1 MKFSY
6 NWLKANLSKIPK
18 PEKMAEILTLHSFEV
33 KEIKRMGDDWLI
45 DIDIL
50 PNRMPDCS
58 SHLGVAREIAVL
70 TGAKLKEDKYKL
82 TEVENL
88 KAKDFLKVQVK
99 NPKDCPRYIARV
111 VIDVKVGPSP
121 KWIQDRL
128 IVCGLRP
135 INNIVDITNYVM
147 LETGQPLH
155 AFDGLKLV
163 QKKIIVRRAKK
174 PTVHT
179 QGEKIV
185 TLDEGRYNLDQDILV
200 IADTKLPVAIAGIK
214 GGKEPEI
221 DSKTRIVV
229 IESANFNQGVIRH
242 ASQKLNLKTDASL
255 RFEAGISPN
264 LTEFAINRAASL
276 MGKVTGGKI
285 AKGLIDVYP
294 KKFLPRRI
302 RLNLDYVKSLLG
314 VEIPKKEIINI
325 LRKLEFKIYFG
336 GENTPLFRT
345 AEMRTAERTRPVG
358 DTPPQ
363 RGGVVHKA
371 QSSKLEVMV
380 PTRRLDVS
388 IPEDLIEEIGRVYGY
403 QKIPAIF
410 PRTTL
415 VPPVRNFDR
424 IWEELVRNSLKE
436 AGFSET
442 YNYSFIG
449 EKQKETFS
457 YLDRE
462 LIEIENP
469 ISNEQKYLR
478 PSLIPDLLRN
488 VRDNF
493 RYFEEVRLFELGKVY
508 TKERRKL
515 KNQKI
520 IEKRMLAGL
529 ITKKEASRRAD
540 EFYQLKGAIDSL
552 LNKLGISDIWYD
564 NYKPTPS
571 ESKISLWQKGK
582 AAEIKINQTEIGFL
596 GSISPK
602 ILGDLKIKA
611 PIFLFD
617 LDFELLLKFA
627 LEEQEFKPI
636 SRYPAAVRDLAI
648 LVPLQIRVEE
658 VLNRIEI
665 AAGPLLRDIDL
676 FDIYEGEE
684 LPEGKKNLAFHLVYQ
699 AEDRTLPSKE
709 IDNIHSR
716 IIKSLE
722 EEPEWQVR
730 K

>member
-1 MKFSY
+1 
-6 NWLKANLSKIPK
+6 
-18 PEKMAEILTLHSFEV
+18 LHSFEV
-33 KEIKRMGDDWLI
+33 KEIKRMGDDWLM

-58 SHLGVAREIAVL
+58 SHLGVAREITVL
-70 TGAKLKEDKYKL
+70 TGAKLKEDKHKL
-82 TEVENL
+82 TEAKNL
-88 KAKDFLKVQVK
+88 KAKDFVKVEVK
-99 NPKDCPRYIARV
+99 NAKDCPRYTARV
-111 VIDVKVGPSP
+111 VTDVKVGPSP

-179 QGEKIV
+179 QGEKII
-185 TLDEGRYNLDQDILV
+185 TLDEGKYDLRKEILV
-200 IADTKLPVAIAGIK
+200 IADAKLPIAIAGIK

-221 DSKTRIVV
+221 DNRTKLVV
-229 IESANFNQGVIRH
+229 IESANFNQSVIRRG
-242 ASQKLNLKTDASL
+242 SQKLNLRTDASL
-255 RFEAGISPN
+255 RFEAGIDPN
-264 LTEFAINRAASL
+264 LTEFAINRVASL
-276 MGKVTGGKI
+276 MEKVTGGKI

-294 KKFLPRRI
+294 KKFFPRRI

-325 LRKLEFKIYFG
+325 LSKLEFKIY
-336 GENTPLFRT
+336 
-345 AEMRTAERTRPVG
+345 
-358 DTPPQ
+358 
-363 RGGVVHKA
+363 KA
-371 QSSKLEVMV
+371 QSSKLEVVV

-415 VPPVRNFDR
+415 IPPVRNFDR
-424 IWEELVRNSLKE
+424 IWEELARNSLKE
-436 AGFSET
+436 AGFSEV

-529 ITKKEASRRAD
+529 ITKKEASRQSD

-564 NYKPTPS
+564 SYKPTPS

-627 LEEQEFKPI
+627 LEEQEFRPI

-684 LPEGKKNLAFHLVYQ
+684 LPEGKKNLAFHLIYQ

>member
-18 PEKMAEILTLHSFEV
+18 PEKMAKILTLHSFEV
-33 KEIKRMGDDWLI
+33 KETKRMGDDWLI

-58 SHLGVAREIAVL
+58 SHIGVAREIAVL
-70 TGAKLKEDKYKL
+70 TGAKLKGDKHKL
-82 TEVENL
+82 TEAENL
-88 KAKDFLKVQVK
+88 KAKDFVKVQVK
-99 NPKDCPRYIARV
+99 NPKDCPRYTVRV
-111 VIDVKVGPSP
+111 VMNVKVGPSP

-155 AFDGLKLV
+155 AFDGEKLTN
-163 QKKIIVRRAKK
+163 KKIIVRRAKK
-174 PTVHT
+174 PTVRT
-179 QGEKIV
+179 QREKII
-185 TLDEGRYNLDQDILV
+185 TLDEGKYNLDNDILV
-200 IADTKLPVAIAGIK
+200 VADTKLPVAIAGIK

-221 DSKTRIVV
+221 DGKTKIVV
-229 IESANFNQGVIRH
+229 IESANFNQWVIRH

-255 RFEAGISPN
+255 RFEAGIDPN
-264 LTEFAINRAASL
+264 LTEFAINIAASL
-276 MGKVTGGKI
+276 IEKVTGGKI

-294 KKFLPRRI
+294 KKFFPRRI

-325 LRKLEFKIYFG
+325 LRKLEFKIY
-336 GENTPLFRT
+336 
-345 AEMRTAERTRPVG
+345 
-358 DTPPQ
+358 
-363 RGGVVHKA
+363 KA
-371 QSSKLEVMV
+371 QSNKLEVVV

-415 VPPVRNFDR
+415 IPPVRNFDR

-436 AGFSET
+436 AGFSEA

-457 YLDRE
+457 YSDRE

-493 RYFEEVRLFELGKVY
+493 RYFEEIRFFELGKVY
-508 TKERRKL
+508 TKEKS

-529 ITKKEASRRAD
+529 ITKKEASRQSD

-552 LNKLGISDIWYD
+552 LNKLGINDIWYD
-564 NYKPTPS
+564 SYKPTPS

-611 PIFLFD
+611 PIFLFN
-617 LDFELLLKFA
+617 LDFELLLKFT

-636 SRYPAAVRDLAI
+636 SRYPAAVRDLAV

-658 VLNRIEI
+658 VLNKIEI
-665 AAGPLLRDIDL
+665 AAGPLLRDVDL

-684 LPEGKKNLAFHLVYQ
+684 LPEGKKNLAFHLIYQ

>member
-6 NWLKANLSKIPK
+6 NWLKTNLSKIPK

-33 KEIKRMGDDWLI
+33 KEVKRMGDDWLI

-70 TGAKLKEDKYKL
+70 TGAKLKEDKHKL

-88 KAKDFLKVQVK
+88 KAKDFVKVEVK
-99 NPKDCPRYIARV
+99 NPKDCPRYTARV
-111 VIDVKVGPSP
+111 VTNVKVGPSP

-155 AFDGLKLV
+155 AFDGEKLTN
-163 QKKIIVRRAKK
+163 KKIIVRRAKK
-174 PTVHT
+174 PTVRT
-179 QGEKIV
+179 QREKII
-185 TLDEGRYNLDQDILV
+185 TLDEGKYNLDNDILV
-200 IADTKLPVAIAGIK
+200 IADAKLPVAIAGIK
-214 GGKEPEI
+214 GGKRPEI
-221 DSKTRIVV
+221 DNGTRIVV
-229 IESANFNQGVIRH
+229 IEAANFNQRVIRRG
-242 ASQKLNLKTDASL
+242 SQKLNLKTDASL
-255 RFEAGISPN
+255 RFEAGIDPN
-264 LTEFAINRAASL
+264 LTEFAINRTASL
-276 MGKVTGGKI
+276 MEKVTGGKI

-294 KKFLPRRI
+294 KKFFPRRI

-314 VEIPKKEIINI
+314 IEISKKQIINI

-336 GENTPLFRT
+336 GENTPQLT
-345 AEMRTAERTRPVG
+345 TVGMKAAERTCPVG
-358 DTPPQ
+358 DTPPL
-363 RGGVVHKA
+363 RSGVVHKA
-371 QSSKLEVMV
+371 QSDKLEVII

-388 IPEDLIEEIGRVYGY
+388 IPEDLIEEIGRVHGY

-410 PRTTL
+410 PQTTL

-424 IWEELVRNSLKE
+424 TWEELARNSLKE

-478 PSLIPDLLRN
+478 PSLIPNLLKN
-488 VRDNF
+488 VKDNF
-493 RYFEEVRLFELGKVY
+493 RYFEEIRLFELGKVY
-508 TKERRKL
+508 IKEKS

-529 ITKKEASRRAD
+529 ITKKEASRQSD

-564 NYKPTPS
+564 SYKPTPS

-596 GSISPK
+596 GGISPK

-627 LEEQEFKPI
+627 LEEQEFRPI

-684 LPEGKKNLAFHLVYQ
+684 LPEGKKNLAFHLIYQ

>member
-33 KEIKRMGDDWLI
+33 KEAKRMGDDWLI

-58 SHLGVAREIAVL
+58 SHIGVAREIAVL

-82 TEVENL
+82 TEVENP
-88 KAKDFLKVQVK
+88 KAKDFVKVLVK
-99 NPKDCPRYIARV
+99 NPKDCPRYTARV
-111 VIDVKVGPSP
+111 VMNVKVGPSP

-155 AFDGLKLV
+155 AFDGLKLM

-174 PTVHT
+174 
-179 QGEKIV
+179 GEEIV
-185 TLDEGRYNLDQDILV
+185 TLDEDRYNLDQDILV
-200 IADTKLPVAIAGIK
+200 IADAKLPVAIAGIK
-214 GGKEPEI
+214 GGKRPEI
-221 DSKTRIVV
+221 DNRTKIVV
-229 IESANFNQGVIRH
+229 IESANFSQGVIRH
-242 ASQKLNLKTDASL
+242 GSQKLNLKTDASL
-255 RFEAGISPN
+255 RFEAGIDPN
-264 LTEFAINRAASL
+264 LTGFAINRAASL
-276 MGKVTGGKI
+276 MEKVTGGEI

-325 LRKLEFKIYFG
+325 LRKLEFKIY
-336 GENTPLFRT
+336 
-345 AEMRTAERTRPVG
+345 
-358 DTPPQ
+358 
-363 RGGVVHKA
+363 KA

-388 IPEDLIEEIGRVYGY
+388 IPEDLIEEIGRVYSY

-415 VPPVRNFDR
+415 IPPAKNFDR

-436 AGFSET
+436 TGFSET

-478 PSLIPDLLRN
+478 PSLIPNLLKN
-488 VRDNF
+488 VKDNF
-493 RYFEEVRLFELGKVY
+493 RYFEEIKLFELGKVY
-508 TKERRKL
+508 AKDKS

-529 ITKKEASRRAD
+529 IAKKNSGTRHD
-540 EFYQLKGAIDSL
+540 EFYQLKGTIDSL

-564 NYKPTPS
+564 NYKPTPN

-582 AAEIKINQTEIGFL
+582 SAEIKISQTEVGFL

-602 ILGDLKIKA
+602 ILGDFKIKP

-627 LEEQEFKPI
+627 LEEQEFRPI

-648 LVPLQIRVEE
+648 LVPLQIRMEE

-684 LPEGKKNLAFHLVYQ
+684 LPEGKKNLAFHLIYQ

>member
-33 KEIKRMGDDWLI
+33 KEIKRMGDDWLM

-58 SHLGVAREIAVL
+58 SHLGVAREITVL
-70 TGAKLKEDKYKL
+70 TGAKLKEDKHKL
-82 TEVENL
+82 TEAKNL
-88 KAKDFLKVQVK
+88 KAKDFVKVEVK
-99 NPKDCPRYIARV
+99 NAKDCPRYTARV
-111 VIDVKVGPSP
+111 VTDVKVGPSP

-179 QGEKIV
+179 QGEKII
-185 TLDEGRYNLDQDILV
+185 TLDEGKYDLRKEILV
-200 IADTKLPVAIAGIK
+200 IADAKLPIAIAGIK

-221 DSKTRIVV
+221 DNRTKLVV
-229 IESANFNQGVIRH
+229 IESANFNQSVIRRG
-242 ASQKLNLKTDASL
+242 SQKLNLRTDASL
-255 RFEAGISPN
+255 RFEAGIDPN
-264 LTEFAINRAASL
+264 LTEFAINRVASL
-276 MGKVTGGKI
+276 MEKVTGGKI

-294 KKFLPRRI
+294 KKFFPRRI

-325 LRKLEFKIYFG
+325 LSKLEFKIY
-336 GENTPLFRT
+336 
-345 AEMRTAERTRPVG
+345 
-358 DTPPQ
+358 
-363 RGGVVHKA
+363 KA
-371 QSSKLEVMV
+371 QSSKLEVVV

-415 VPPVRNFDR
+415 IPPVRNFDR
-424 IWEELVRNSLKE
+424 IWEELARNSLKE
-436 AGFSET
+436 AGFSEV

-529 ITKKEASRRAD
+529 IAKKETSRQSD

-564 NYKPTPS
+564 SYKPTPS

-627 LEEQEFKPI
+627 LEEQEFRPI

-684 LPEGKKNLAFHLVYQ
+684 LPEGKKNLAFHLIYQ